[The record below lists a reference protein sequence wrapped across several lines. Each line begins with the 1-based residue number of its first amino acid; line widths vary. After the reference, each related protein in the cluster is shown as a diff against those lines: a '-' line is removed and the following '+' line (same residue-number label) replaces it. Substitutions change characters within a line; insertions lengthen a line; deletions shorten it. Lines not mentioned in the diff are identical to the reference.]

1 MHRTRGRGHARLDIN
16 RGRAMRLEAG
26 VGAGAGA
33 EAGARAAARAL
44 ARQRSITLFRNSP
57 CRAVAVGG
65 PLVAVRREEAAS
77 ARERFGRGPPPPE
90 VFRSKDESY
99 VTIIE

>member
-1 MHRTRGRGHARLDIN
+1 MGRCTARTVVGTRETRHKSWCRDASGGRSRSARA
-16 RGRAMRLEAG
+16 RAR
-26 VGAGAGA
+26 
-33 EAGARAAARAL
+33 ARAATIDYAFPEFAV
-44 ARQRSITLFRNSP
+44 P
-57 CRAVAVGG
+57 CRAVPW

-99 VTIIE
+99 VTAIE